1 MGGFVGQFGTPA
13 GQDGPGQD
21 GPGQDA
27 IDNGTADGTRDTM
40 ADEPLPELVELI
52 AAIRRCMAELSWS
65 YHVLGRKTNAS
76 SSTWNRWC
84 TQTRLPRRDALVS
97 FAEAAPE
104 VVGRHRLLALWDA
117 ALAAQES
124 ARRTET
130 SARKTEMSAGEPKT
144 AARHTETAAPHTET
158 GTRHTETSAPS
169 TETGAR
175 HTEMS
180 ARETTARSTD
190 PRAASPSAA
199 QTAPAPP
206 QPSSPPPAT
215 QAVPAAAATPAVPAA
230 AAAPSAPAGRHFSL
244 GSLLLGAAGVLALG
258 AGLTV
263 WIMSANAD
271 DTTGA
276 PPAAP
281 PTTTAAPITV
291 QPSPT
296 ISCHGTTCA
305 GLDPARTHCA
315 DDAVTAYSG
324 QKYGATIELRH
335 SPSCG
340 TVWAKMSR
348 TFAGDRV
355 TVTHRDGHSEEY
367 RQQYGRDAH
376 TLMLVVDSPED
387 AKACAIIQDRGTFCA
402 THRGPVT
409 PAAVAATSS

>member
-1 MGGFVGQFGTPA
+1 MGQFGTPA
-13 GQDGPGQD
+13 GHDGPGQD
-21 GPGQDA
+21 GIGD
-27 IDNGTADGTRDTM
+27 GTADGTRDTT
-40 ADEPLPELVELI
+40 ADEPSPELVELI

-65 YHVLGRKTNAS
+65 YHVLGRRTNAS

-124 ARRTET
+124 ARKAETSAWQTET
-130 SARKTEMSAGEPKT
+130 SAGAP
-144 AARHTETAAPHTET
+144 ETA
-158 GTRHTETSAPS
+158 
-169 TETGAR
+169 
-175 HTEMS
+175 
-180 ARETTARSTD
+180 ARSTD
-190 PRAASPSAA
+190 TQAPSPSAA
-199 QTAPAPP
+199 ETAPAPP
-206 QPSSPPPAT
+206 QPSSTTP
-215 QAVPAAAATPAVPAA
+215 ATPATPAA
-230 AAAPSAPAGRHFSL
+230 AAAPPAPVGRRFSL

-258 AGLTV
+258 ASITV

-271 DTTGA
+271 DTPGGQAAA
-276 PPAAP
+276 PPA
-281 PTTTAAPITV
+281 TTAAPITV

-296 ISCHGTTCA
+296 ISCHGATCA
-305 GLDPARTHCA
+305 ALDPARTHCA

-340 TVWAKMSR
+340 TVWAKMSH

-376 TLMLVVDSPED
+376 TLMLVVDTPED
-387 AKACAIIQDRGTFCA
+387 AKACAIIQDRGTVCA

-409 PAAVAATSS
+409 PAAVSARSS